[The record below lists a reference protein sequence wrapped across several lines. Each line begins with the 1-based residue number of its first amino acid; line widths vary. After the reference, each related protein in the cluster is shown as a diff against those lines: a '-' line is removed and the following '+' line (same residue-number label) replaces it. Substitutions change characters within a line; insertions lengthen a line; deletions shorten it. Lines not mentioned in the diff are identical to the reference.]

1 VEADLPLE
9 IVVGTD
15 GRVGSARPLAH
26 ARYGLDE
33 AALRALLHYRFSP
46 AMRGGRAVP
55 GRMRWVVQFRLE

>member
-26 ARYGLDE
+26 AGYGLDE